1 MLVTLRQIV
10 HEVST
15 AKNLNDALDI
25 IVHRVKAALPIDAC
39 AVYLTDVESNH
50 YVLMAADGLNP
61 ASIGEVR
68 IDQQEGL
75 LGLVGKRRELIYV
88 SDVAAHPRYHPSS
101 ATGEARY
108 HSFLGIPLIHY
119 HRLLGVLVA
128 WKQASGQFDKDDVTF
143 FVTIAAQ
150 LAKAIHDA
158 AAVDEV
164 SRMLSGAVP
173 EAVAYIQGI
182 QMAAGVAIGTVVL
195 LDSLARL
202 ESIPDRPTQD
212 IAAEETAF
220 RTAVTAVQVE
230 LRASSGRLVA
240 DLPGEVH
247 ALFDVYVML
256 LGDDGLV
263 SDALARIRAGNW
275 APGAWRETIAEHARV
290 FEDMEDPYL
299 RAGAED
305 IRAIGQ
311 RVLLELQ
318 VETKA
323 SRQYPQQCVLVG
335 DTVSITEIASVPASQ
350 LAGIVCMHGS
360 ALSHTAVMA
369 RALGIPAIVSLAPLP
384 IGRLDGCEMIVDG
397 DQGRIYIEPSSD
409 VLDVF
414 RRLIGEAQ
422 AQHERLMTLRDLPAE
437 TPDGL
442 RLPLYANIGLVSD
455 TVAARDCGA
464 EGIGLYRT
472 EYHFL
477 LREAFPLED
486 EQYQI
491 YREVLEDFAPG
502 PVTLRT
508 LDAGGDK
515 ILPYFPVEEDNPFLG
530 CRGIRFS
537 LDHPEIFLI
546 QLRAMLRANAGLDNL
561 QVLFP
566 MISRV
571 GELNEVLWLL
581 ARAYRELQEEDLAAE
596 IPRVGVM
603 IEVPSAVFLAA
614 ALAERVDFLSV
625 GTNDLTQYLLA
636 IDRNNAQVTTPY
648 DGLHPA
654 VLNAIH
660 HVIKAAHLHGKP
672 VSVCGELAGDPVG
685 ALLLLG
691 MGVDALS
698 MSPAGLARVK
708 LVIRSFTLQ
717 RARSL
722 LDEALEIEDGFAIHR
737 LLNGALEETGVLT
750 GRQTAMVE
758 QRGSANSRQPA

>member
-10 HEVST
+10 QEVST
-15 AKNLNDALDI
+15 AKHLNDALDI

-39 AVYLTDVESNH
+39 AVYLTDMESHH
-50 YVLMAADGLNP
+50 YVLMAADGFNP

-68 IDQQEGL
+68 IDRQEGL
-75 LGLVGKRRELIYV
+75 PGLVGERRELITV
-88 SDVAAHPRYHPSS
+88 SDAATHPRHHPSS

-108 HSFLGIPLIHY
+108 HSFLGVPLIHY
-119 HRLLGVLVA
+119 HQVLGVLVA
-128 WKQASGQFDKDDVTF
+128 WKRAPRQFAKDEVTF

-158 AAVDEV
+158 SAVDDL
-164 SRMLSGAVP
+164 SRMLSG
-173 EAVAYIQGI
+173 ELQGVAFIQGL
-182 QMAAGVAIGTVVL
+182 QMAAGVAIGTAAL
-195 LDSLARL
+195 LDPLARL
-202 ESIPDRPTQD
+202 DSIPDRPTQD

-220 RTAVTAVQVE
+220 RTAIAAVHEE
-230 LRASSGRLVA
+230 LRASSERLAA
-240 DLPGEVH
+240 DVPGEVR
-247 ALFDVYVML
+247 AVFDVYVML

-263 SDALARIRAGNW
+263 SDALARIHAGNW
-275 APGAWRETIAEHARV
+275 APGAWRDTIADHAKV
-290 FEDMEDPYL
+290 FEQMEDPYL

-311 RVLLELQ
+311 RVLLQLQ
-318 VETKA
+318 GEAKA
-323 SRQYPQQCVLVG
+323 PRQYPQQCILVG
-335 DTVSITEIASVPASQ
+335 DTLSITEIAAVPVGQ

-369 RALGIPAIVSLAPLP
+369 RALSIPAVVSLAPLP
-384 IGRLDGCEMIVDG
+384 IGRLDGCEMVIDG
-397 DQGRIYIEPSSD
+397 DQGRIYIEPSSA
-409 VLDVF
+409 VLDAF

-422 AQHERLMTLRDLPAE
+422 ARSERLMALRDLPAE
-437 TPDGL
+437 TPDGF

-472 EYHFL
+472 EVHYL
-477 LREAFPLED
+477 LHDAFPLED

-491 YREVLEDFAPG
+491 YCKVLADFAPS

-515 ILPYFPVEEDNPFLG
+515 ILPYFPVQEDNPFMG

-546 QLRAMLRANAGLDNL
+546 QLRAMLRANAGLNNL
-561 QVLFP
+561 HVLFP
-566 MISRV
+566 LISRV
-571 GELNEVLWLL
+571 GELDEALGLL
-581 ARAYRELQEEDLAAE
+581 ARAYRELLEEGRDAE

-648 DGLHPA
+648 DALHPA

-660 HVIKAAHLHGKP
+660 HVIKAAQLRGKP
-672 VSVCGELAGDPVG
+672 VSVCGELAGDPAG

-722 LDEALEIEDGFAIHR
+722 LEEALGMEDGFAIHR
-737 LLNGALEETGVLT
+737 LLNGALEESGVLSR
-750 GRQTAMVE
+750 RQTAVYE
-758 QRGSANSRQPA
+758 RRGSANSRQPA